1 MTNMNLLG
9 TQPTGS
15 MSRRTFM
22 QTSGVLGVLL
32 MPKPGR
38 SEAAPEV
45 RVCPKS
51 TAPARRLFAF
61 RMGEL
66 TSFAWDVRLTLT
78 CLQGIVNRSQPL
90 CVLKIQLLSKSATC
104 RNPTSG
110 RLSHVNWA
118 HDPAPPA
125 FSFLVGCL
133 LPLAA

>member
-1 MTNMNLLG
+1 
-9 TQPTGS
+9 
-15 MSRRTFM
+15 M
-22 QTSGVLGVLL
+22 QTSTGVLGGLL
-32 MPKPGR
+32 VPTPGR
-38 SEAAPEV
+38 SETAPEV

-51 TAPARRLFAF
+51 TPPARRLLAF

-78 CLQGIVNRSQPL
+78 CLQAIVNRSQPL
-90 CVLKIQLLSKSATC
+90 CVLKIRLLSKSATR

-118 HDPAPPA
+118 HDPAPPG